1 MFKKVLLILIAIVT
15 LGLGRGLSA
24 QERTASARAPKLYI
38 TSYFDVD
45 VYKQYRKVA
54 TLKRGVRAQVLKT
67 TSKWILVR
75 FWANGQSVV
84 GWIRRN

>member
-1 MFKKVLLILIAIVT
+1 MKKAFLVLAILIS
-15 LGLGRGLSA
+15 LGFGSVVSA
-24 QERTASARAPKLYI
+24 QGKTSSGKPPKLYI

-45 VYKQYRKVA
+45 VYRQYKKIG

-75 FWANGQSVV
+75 YWADGQAVV